1 MFHGNRRVRTL
12 LAAATVSV
20 ALISVGC
27 RQKMAQQPYYDPYEA
42 SEFFADGQSAR
53 TPVEGTVARGHL
65 RDDEHLYTGRVE
77 GQLVS
82 TYPFEITEQVLE
94 RGRDRYDIYC
104 TPCHGEAG
112 LGNGIVVRR
121 GYRTPPSFLDPK
133 FADLP
138 VGHYVDVMT
147 NGFGAMP
154 TYASQVKPEDRWAIA
169 AYIQAL
175 QLSQSVDINQLP
187 PDRQAELRSKNQ

>member
-42 SEFFADGQSAR
+42 SEFFADGKSAR

>member
-1 MFHGNRRVRTL
+1 MCRVKQTMRRLIVV
-12 LAAATVSV
+12 ASV
-20 ALISVGC
+20 AVALVSVGC
-27 RQKMAQQPYYDPYEA
+27 RQKMAEQPYYDPYEA
-42 SEFFADGQSAR
+42 SDFFADGQSAR
-53 TPVEGTVARGHL
+53 LPVEGTVARGHV
-65 RDDEHLYTGRVE
+65 RDDDHLFTGKLD
-77 GQLVS
+77 GALVS
-82 TYPFEITEQVLE
+82 TYPFEVTEQVLE
-94 RGRDRYDIYC
+94 RGRERYDIFC
-104 TPCHGEAG
+104 TPCHGGAG

-133 FADLP
+133 FVDLP

-154 TYASQVKPEDRWAIA
+154 PYASQIKPEDRWAIA

>member
-1 MFHGNRRVRTL
+1 MSHGKRRLRAL
-12 LAAATVSV
+12 LAVATVSV
-20 ALISVGC
+20 ALVSVGC

-42 SEFFADGQSAR
+42 TEFFADGQSAR
-53 TPVEGTVARGHL
+53 VPVEGTVARGHL
-65 RDDEHLYTGRVE
+65 RNDDHLYTGRVD
-77 GQLVS
+77 GQLVN

-94 RGRDRYDIYC
+94 RGRERFNINC
-104 TPCHGEAG
+104 SPCHGEAG

-121 GYRTPPSFLDPK
+121 GFRTPPSYLDPK

-154 TYASQVKPEDRWAIA
+154 SYASQVRPEDRWAIA

-175 QLSQSVDINQLP
+175 QLSQSVNIDQLP